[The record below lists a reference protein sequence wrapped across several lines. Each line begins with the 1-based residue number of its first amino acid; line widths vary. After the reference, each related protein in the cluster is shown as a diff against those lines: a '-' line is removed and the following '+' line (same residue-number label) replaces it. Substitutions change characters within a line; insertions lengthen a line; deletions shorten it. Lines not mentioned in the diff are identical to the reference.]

1 MAEVILTD
9 AKFAVR
15 SMVDDIDNRVQNIT
29 DSISLADTKV
39 NRVAELFGKYIDLN
53 QEQITT
59 IEEAINKD
67 RDNQKR
73 LIDLCISLDEQLDLR
88 SQKQKKLNIF
98 FGITIG
104 ILFMTI
110 IALIAIILI

>member
-1 MAEVILTD
+1 MDVILND

-15 SMVDDIDNRVQNIT
+15 SMVDDIDNRVQNIVDT
-29 DSISLADTKV
+29 VSLTDTKV

-53 QEQITT
+53 QEQITA
-59 IEEAINKD
+59 IEEAINRD
-67 RDNQKR
+67 RDNQRR
-73 LIDLCISLDEQLDLR
+73 LVNLFVSLDEQLDLK
-88 SQKQKKLNIF
+88 SQKQKKINIF

>member
-1 MAEVILTD
+1 MANPIHPD
-9 AKFAVR
+9 AKFVVH
-15 SMVDDIDNRVQNIT
+15 SMVDDIDNRVRNVT
-29 DSISLADTKV
+29 DTVSLAHTKA
-39 NRVAELFGKYIDLN
+39 NKLAELFGKYIDLN

-59 IEEAINKD
+59 IEEAINRD
-67 RDNQKR
+67 RDNRKR
-73 LIDLCISLDEQLDLR
+73 LVDLVVGLDEQLDLR

>member
-1 MAEVILTD
+1 MAKTILAD

-15 SMVDDIDNRVQNIT
+15 SMVDDIDNKVQNIT
-29 DSISLADTKV
+29 DTVSLAHIKV

-59 IEEAINKD
+59 IEEAINRD

-73 LIDLCISLDEQLDLR
+73 LVDLFVSLDEQLDLR